1 MVYLMEVRI
10 PLDEDEET
18 LVNYYAKT
26 LGLSVE
32 DACKGAVMY
41 SIRMMFEKSCHDINA
56 TSNSWDNDPEEAGD
70 DTALNGPEDPVQ

>member
-1 MVYLMEVRI
+1 MEVRI
-10 PLDEDEET
+10 QLDEDEKT

-41 SIRMMFEKSCHDINA
+41 SIRMMFEMNRHDISVN
-56 TSNSWDNDPEEAGD
+56 SNSWDNDPEEAGD
-70 DTALNGPEDPVQ
+70 DISLNNPENSVR

>member
-1 MVYLMEVRI
+1 MVFLMEVKI
-10 PLDEDEET
+10 QLDEDEET

-41 SIRMMFEKSCHDINA
+41 SIRMMFEKGRHDINVS
-56 TSNSWDNDPEEAGD
+56 SNSWDNDPEEAGD
-70 DTALNGPEDPVQ
+70 DVALNPQNPVQ